1 MKIHR
6 LAAFALLWAACLPA
20 TGKDKKK
27 ALLPADVL
35 NARTVLVVIDPEA
48 GVDLHSPT
56 ANRAAQEDV
65 ERALMK
71 WGRFDLAMDASTAD
85 LVISVRRGN
94 GKVAQPTVGGIPTNN
109 RPVIFEPADSG
120 GRVGGRSGN
129 PPPIGGSPDSQS
141 NGPGPQIEVG
151 PAQDMFVVYRGNR
164 ESQDD
169 PLDSPAVWRYIAKD
183 ALRSPDVPAVDVFRK
198 LIAESEKQLA
208 SKP

>member
-1 MKIHR
+1 MKIHKI
-6 LAAFALLWAACLPA
+6 AAFSLLWISCLSA

-35 NARTVLVVIDPEA
+35 NARTVLVVIDPESGIA
-48 GVDLHSPT
+48 LDAPT
-56 ANRAAQEDV
+56 ANRTAQEDV
-65 ERALMK
+65 EKALMK
-71 WGRFDLAMDASTAD
+71 WGRFDLAMDVSTAD

-94 GKVAQPTVGGIPTNN
+94 GKVVQPTVGGVPTNN

-120 GRVGGRSGN
+120 GRIGGHTGN
-129 PPPIGGSPDSQS
+129 PPPIGDSPESPS
-141 NGPGPQIEVG
+141 NGPSPQVEVG

-164 ESQDD
+164 QSQGN

-208 SKP
+208 PKP